1 MGLLPIFLFLAMG
14 LSLWLLTVRESLANK
29 KRQVQSLAAALAAEP
44 SAPRTEAY
52 QRAVRHYNYAIGTA
66 PARLPA
72 RLFGF
77 KPLS

>member
-1 MGLLPIFLFLAMG
+1 MGFLPIFLFLGIG
-14 LSLWLLTVRESLANK
+14 LSLWLLTVRESLAAK
-29 KRQVQSLAAALAAEP
+29 KRQVEALANALAAEP
-44 SAPRTEAY
+44 SAQRTEAY

-77 KPLS
+77 RPIA